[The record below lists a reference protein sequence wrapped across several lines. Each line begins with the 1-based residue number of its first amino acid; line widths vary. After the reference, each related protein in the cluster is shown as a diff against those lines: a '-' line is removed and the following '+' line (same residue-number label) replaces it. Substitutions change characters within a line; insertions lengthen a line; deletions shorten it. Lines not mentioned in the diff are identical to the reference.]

1 MPPIELH
8 VDTTATADVAIHPSS
23 FPPDTVAGDFIA
35 VRPVLRPGSKG
46 KAKDRPLLY
55 KVDKAP
61 DLDELAAAAA
71 GDGPAGLAARR
82 RGKAQVTVSPVVA
95 QGFSWVKNRIEVE
108 LSLIPSPPP
117 ARLCASHVEL
127 YFNNLYLSRPDGFAL
142 SLALTDKVL
151 HVGQRVALP
160 GSGARLRVGD
170 MWSATPGASLASTKR
185 GSSSS
190 SSSSHAKNMRLEAAY
205 ITDDTK
211 FVFRSESAR
220 AYIFV
225 EVSQELWQ
233 FEEDGSSLLEKC
245 ELFLHELWSHY
256 SGKMSTEAEDKR
268 SKGIPT
274 SHVVSIVLFGRVL
287 YDDEHDAEEDRAPLQ
302 RLEDGTLYR
311 DFYKVVVD
319 VTPSPPSSIIHQVA
333 LALRRWQ
340 STVLLRTRPD
350 GSERLSGRLAHA
362 HESPVLEATNL
373 ALNSFE
379 EHWIDRDLQRTGQE
393 IVVLTAGT
401 TFYQVEKS
409 LLRLTTERMLF
420 HGCGLDLVSLSKMP
434 LHTIPLF
441 QFRSPDPSAA
451 ELAIAVNDSS
461 VALAAVR
468 AGESVAT
475 TGTTHPLGLSFYSSS
490 ARSPVGTHHRF
501 PMSATAS
508 GAYRPSSLRQQHAFP
523 ASPPLRDP
531 RAPTM
536 ADARSD
542 SAAAA
547 AAASNR
553 IAPIQVPDDQR
564 DPLYFDPPPPRSSTS
579 TAAQHAR
586 GPSGTA
592 ASPFPATPSSVSS
605 ATHPVHAPSASLAPT
620 GGVLETSLYYH
631 EPMFVFPHFFG
642 TQIDKPHRVDRFM
655 PRARCYELMSQGV
668 TERVPIALPLLRLER
683 QQDGAGVGS
692 AAASSGAAAGA
703 DGESAEGAEVG
714 EGYLDELERRQLRRE
729 RYDALALGARDPAE
743 LAAAGAGAIGAGGW
757 ADERESGATTSGTS
771 GGSGSA
777 GESGWGRSVAESE
790 AEEDERRRL
799 ARRARDEARLAEMS
813 ETDEGE
819 DEARSRVA
827 RRKSS
832 AGGALGIG
840 VGAQGASAGS
850 AGAGHSRR
858 SSLAGSRHRAG
869 SVSTASSSSVRHASI
884 AEDSDDD
891 RGRRSGRETPKRKLG
906 ADESVGRSK
915 TPVARVRA
923 PSMSASIR
931 TLASGLGRGEAP
943 SAPGSTTGSAPAL
956 RKASTPALIARLT
969 GGPAPAAVS
978 NGGGGPRNAP
988 TAAPSPAKGGW
999 LSFLGGRGSSA
1010 SKTSSPAA
1018 QVAVARVDVQANLRP
1033 EEAASA
1039 DKPDSIDDD
1048 SGSVESPVLAH
1059 SSASLRP
1066 SSRSRSR
1073 ADAKRKGAG
1082 SGKTQPISIGSKLGP
1097 AGSSSAAAGGGDKR
1111 QHGGKGG
1118 AGGGDGGSGGGSV
1131 REAGRMSSSL
1141 KAYEPGT
1148 AMRKAFG
1155 ISGGKVSVASR
1166 FNPSKP
1172 GKRSVGLA
1180 DQARRWAGILV
1191 VEGRS
1196 LRLGV
1201 KWRSITRGAILPM
1214 TTDYLPSAK
1223 VLSSQYSD
1231 FRYTVPTSA
1240 VTSSFLLRTDHPK
1253 RSHILTLVTE
1263 LICQRLAQGFQ
1274 ICTPA
1279 NASGALD
1286 AINVATT
1293 KTLPDV
1299 LRDIQE
1305 GEVTAVYLSLS
1316 NQIHR
1321 IWYDRRTQTVCVKIL
1336 RRRRTWAKTDY
1347 AYSPLIWT
1355 RGSDNYAPTRLS
1367 LPYPVMM
1374 DPRHDWQHADRLVAG
1389 AEKPDA
1395 AQSVRYRRTRLV
1407 LLPMSRIPDRDY
1419 IVGANKALQGV
1430 NGGAISD
1437 ATIQAQGF
1445 YVLLELIE
1453 NARWAPAGVDKE
1465 PLSIVQTT
1473 LDAPS
1478 WASSVAKQNST
1489 ADPSSSSSA
1498 ASSAAPTSPPTNAA
1512 AGTSATQPRTWL
1524 SRMQSRA
1531 GGVGKGDET
1540 ATAPGGPALGSAGTE
1555 LELPPPVA
1563 AAAGASAV
1571 GATPNK
1577 DAVLAALSRSEA
1589 SSSAG
1594 AGAGAATASSSSSL
1608 PDTSPSL
1615 GSVGPSE
1622 VSGDGAPASTSSKL
1636 PAPARTRVQ
1645 MTHAVVLDLDPSRR
1659 SDRSE
1664 RVLCHLDASHN
1675 VASAFHVELA
1685 WLTAS
1690 GRIVEGAIQTWTR
1703 QVGRYGLALVE
1714 VSMRSVLE
1722 RHNPFQKAMEVRP
1735 CVWPDE
1741 PWTSDEEDEAEEAR
1755 REGRERRKPLTKLD
1769 YLAFLLRHVDFF
1781 LDLGADSTFPAH
1793 LDAAYSYRR
1802 APTPH
1807 SQFIHRSGTVL
1818 AAVLGPT
1825 SPSPSPSSSSGA
1837 ARDAAG
1843 DDDDDDEPRIAYA
1856 PNAVFINHRPDLDA
1870 REPVRRLVELCGD
1883 EARLRGVWEAARAGA
1898 GAGAGEERRT

>member
-1 MPPIELH
+1 M
-8 VDTTATADVAIHPSS
+8 
-23 FPPDTVAGDFIA
+23 
-35 VRPVLRPGSKG
+35 
-46 KAKDRPLLY
+46 
-55 KVDKAP
+55 
-61 DLDELAAAAA
+61 
-71 GDGPAGLAARR
+71 
-82 RGKAQVTVSPVVA
+82 
-95 QGFSWVKNRIEVE
+95 
-108 LSLIPSPPP
+108 
-117 ARLCASHVEL
+117 
-127 YFNNLYLSRPDGFAL
+127 
-142 SLALTDKVL
+142 
-151 HVGQRVALP
+151 
-160 GSGARLRVGD
+160 
-170 MWSATPGASLASTKR
+170 
-185 GSSSS
+185 
-190 SSSSHAKNMRLEAAY
+190 
-205 ITDDTK
+205 
-211 FVFRSESAR
+211 
-220 AYIFV
+220 
-225 EVSQELWQ
+225 
-233 FEEDGSSLLEKC
+233 
-245 ELFLHELWSHY
+245 
-256 SGKMSTEAEDKR
+256 
-268 SKGIPT
+268 
-274 SHVVSIVLFGRVL
+274 
-287 YDDEHDAEEDRAPLQ
+287 
-302 RLEDGTLYR
+302 
-311 DFYKVVVD
+311 
-319 VTPSPPSSIIHQVA
+319 
-333 LALRRWQ
+333 
-340 STVLLRTRPD
+340 
-350 GSERLSGRLAHA
+350 
-362 HESPVLEATNL
+362 
-373 ALNSFE
+373 
-379 EHWIDRDLQRTGQE
+379 
-393 IVVLTAGT
+393 
-401 TFYQVEKS
+401 
-409 LLRLTTERMLF
+409 RLTTERMLF

-475 TGTTHPLGLSFYSSS
+475 TGTTHPLGMSFYSSS
-490 ARSPVGTHHRF
+490 ARSPVGAHHRF
-501 PMSATAS
+501 PASATAS
-508 GAYRPSSLRQQHAFP
+508 GAFRPSSLRQQHAFP

-547 AAASNR
+547 AVASSR

-564 DPLYFDPPPPRSSTS
+564 DPLYFDPPPPRSSSTA

-586 GPSGTA
+586 GQSGTA
-592 ASPFPATPSSVSS
+592 ASPFPATPSSISS
-605 ATHPVHAPSASLAPT
+605 AAPALNAPTASLARPGGDAG

-668 TERVPIALPLLRLER
+668 TERVPIALPLLRLEHP
-683 QQDGAGVGS
+683 DGAGAGVGS
-692 AAASSGAAAGA
+692 VAASSDAAAGA
-703 DGESAEGAEVG
+703 DGESAAGAEAG
-714 EGYLDELERRQLRRE
+714 EGYLDELARRQLRRE

-743 LAAAGAGAIGAGGW
+743 LAAAGAGAIGSGGW
-757 ADERESGATTSGTS
+757 ADVRESGATTSGTS
-771 GGSGSA
+771 GGSGASA
-777 GESGWGRSVAESE
+777 GEGGWGRSVAESE
-790 AEEDERRRL
+790 ADEDERRRL
-799 ARRARDEARLAEMS
+799 ARRARDEERLAEMG

-819 DEARSRVA
+819 DEARSRVG
-827 RRKSS
+827 RRKRS
-832 AGGALGIG
+832 AGAALGIG
-840 VGAQGASAGS
+840 APGAS
-850 AGAGHSRR
+850 GAGHSRR

-869 SVSTASSSSVRHASI
+869 SVSTTSSSSVRHASI

-891 RGRRSGRETPKRKLG
+891 RGRRSGRETPKRKVG

-915 TPVARVRA
+915 TPVPRARA
-923 PSMSASIR
+923 PSISASIR
-931 TLASGLGRGEAP
+931 TLASGLGRGDGS
-943 SAPGSTTGSAPAL
+943 SAPGSTNGGAPAL

-978 NGGGGPRNAP
+978 SGGGGPRNGPSAG
-988 TAAPSPAKGGW
+988 PSPAKGGW

-1010 SKTSSPAA
+1010 AKTSSPAA

-1033 EEAASA
+1033 EDAAATAKA
-1039 DKPDSIDDD
+1039 DSVEDDA
-1048 SGSVESPVLAH
+1048 GSVESPVLAH

-1073 ADAKRKGAG
+1073 ADARRKGTG

-1097 AGSSSAAAGGGDKR
+1097 AGSSSAAGGGGGGDKR
-1111 QHGGKGG
+1111 RHGGKGG
-1118 AGGGDGGSGGGSV
+1118 AAGGDGGSGGGSV

-1201 KWRSITRGAILPM
+1201 KWRCVRSLTLALLALAASRPSKLTFSSIALARCRSITRGAILPM
-1214 TTDYLPSAK
+1214 TTDYLPSAE

-1347 AYSPLIWT
+1347 EYSPLIWT
-1355 RGSDNYAPTRLS
+1355 RGSDNYEPTRLS

-1430 NGGAISD
+1430 NGGAVSD

-1465 PLSIVQTT
+1465 PLSIVQCVLFPPQQRLSLPLLAAPTDLCSPFAEPTST
-1473 LDAPS
+1473 LRAGPPRSPSSTRPPTRPRPRRPPAAPAPHRPRRRRAPPQQPARARPS
-1478 WASSVAKQNST
+1478 PARGSRACRAAPAGPARATRRHRRRRRARPRSA
-1489 ADPSSSSSA
+1489 APAPSSSCRRPLSRLRQ
-1498 ASSAAPTSPPTNAA
+1498 AA
-1512 AGTSATQPRTWL
+1512 A
-1524 SRMQSRA
+1524 
-1531 GGVGKGDET
+1531 
-1540 ATAPGGPALGSAGTE
+1540 
-1555 LELPPPVA
+1555 
-1563 AAAGASAV
+1563 
-1571 GATPNK
+1571 
-1577 DAVLAALSRSEA
+1577 
-1589 SSSAG
+1589 
-1594 AGAGAATASSSSSL
+1594 
-1608 PDTSPSL
+1608 
-1615 GSVGPSE
+1615 
-1622 VSGDGAPASTSSKL
+1622 
-1636 PAPARTRVQ
+1636 
-1645 MTHAVVLDLDPSRR
+1645 
-1659 SDRSE
+1659 
-1664 RVLCHLDASHN
+1664 
-1675 VASAFHVELA
+1675 
-1685 WLTAS
+1685 
-1690 GRIVEGAIQTWTR
+1690 
-1703 QVGRYGLALVE
+1703 
-1714 VSMRSVLE
+1714 
-1722 RHNPFQKAMEVRP
+1722 
-1735 CVWPDE
+1735 
-1741 PWTSDEEDEAEEAR
+1741 
-1755 REGRERRKPLTKLD
+1755 
-1769 YLAFLLRHVDFF
+1769 
-1781 LDLGADSTFPAH
+1781 
-1793 LDAAYSYRR
+1793 
-1802 APTPH
+1802 
-1807 SQFIHRSGTVL
+1807 
-1818 AAVLGPT
+1818 
-1825 SPSPSPSSSSGA
+1825 
-1837 ARDAAG
+1837 
-1843 DDDDDDEPRIAYA
+1843 
-1856 PNAVFINHRPDLDA
+1856 
-1870 REPVRRLVELCGD
+1870 
-1883 EARLRGVWEAARAGA
+1883 
-1898 GAGAGEERRT
+1898 